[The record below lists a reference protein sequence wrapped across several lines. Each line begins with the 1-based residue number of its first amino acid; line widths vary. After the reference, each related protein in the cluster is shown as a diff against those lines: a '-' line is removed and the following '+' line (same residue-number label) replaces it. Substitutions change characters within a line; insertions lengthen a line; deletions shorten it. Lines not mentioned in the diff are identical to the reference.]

1 MIIRENVVL
10 NRTVVSNS
18 DLCFNNLCSS
28 HLHSQGVLYQV
39 SKLLMVLNSGY

>member
-10 NRTVVSNS
+10 NRTVVSDS

-39 SKLLMVLNSGY
+39 S